1 MDDEEQF
8 LKHYNIDRETV
19 IILSKVYFGIDESL
33 RLPLSTLYG
42 TNELTALTFVN
53 QGGLSGKHVLNGVA
67 KSVERLGTDIMLC
80 KFTGPIRTL
89 QWKKK

>member
-1 MDDEEQF
+1 MGEF

-53 QGGLSGKHVLNGVA
+53 QSGLSGKHVLNGVA

>member
-1 MDDEEQF
+1 MGEF
-8 LKHYNIDRETV
+8 LKHYNIERETV
-19 IILSKVYFGIDESL
+19 IILFEVHFGIDESL
-33 RLPLSTLYG
+33 RLSLSTLYG
-42 TNELTALTFVN
+42 TDEQTALTFVN
-53 QGGLSGKHVLNGVA
+53 QGGLSCKHVLNGVA